1 MDIILALAT
10 TLHLGLAGDYNEVH
24 PSIQLRADNGLIAG
38 LYHNSEDT
46 LSVYTGYRSEWEK
59 FFLELG
65 VVAGYEHA
73 DIMPYGRVGYDF
85 TDNLSVFAAPAFEV
99 DNNDELT
106 IGAVLGI
113 EFSFKVN

>member
-46 LSVYTGYRSEWEK
+46 LSVYTGYRAEWEK
-59 FFLELG
+59 FFIEG
-65 VVAGYEHA
+65 GIVAGYEYA
-73 DIMPYGRVGYDF
+73 DIIPYGRVGYDF

-106 IGAVLGI
+106 IGAVIGI
-113 EFSFKVN
+113 EFSFRVN

>member
-106 IGAVLGI
+106 IGAVIGI
-113 EFSFKVN
+113 EFSFRVN

>member
-1 MDIILALAT
+1 MDIILAIAT